1 MVFLA
6 GSGVE
11 MPFLIRACRA
21 PQPVQNAVMT
31 RWIKWSL
38 ATLLVLAVLLA
49 AGVLAVQRWMG
60 TNDFKARAESEA
72 ASALGVV
79 VILGAIDVDLWPAL
93 AVAVADVQ
101 VQTLPV
107 LTLGRVEVRPSWAAL
122 WQGRLVLST
131 VVVRRAAL
139 AQQGVDALLVSLQK
153 KKHTMLMKQGLQAE
167 NIPKNAPG
175 DVPWA
180 MRRVVLDDVTWL
192 GAKGERITFDADVR
206 LNADGLPD
214 EVSAKVVKSQSGG
227 LGALQGVQATVHRNA
242 QVWTVAVNHLAGG
255 TVKGQAELQPA
266 SQAGGAWVLKGQLD
280 TRNVDVAAF
289 GGGASVG
296 PLSGRL
302 EASTTLSA
310 RAASL
315 GVLAEVLQ
323 TQSTFTVRNAVLHG
337 IDLAKAVK
345 TIGLSR
351 GGETRLDV
359 LAGQVQTRG
368 KAIQVSN
375 LVASSGVLSATGQ
388 VAIAPSR
395 ALSGRINVA
404 VGTTVISG
412 AMGVP
417 LAVSGTLDAP
427 EVTLTRSALI
437 GAAIGTALLPGA
449 GTGAGASLGDKV
461 GDKLKGLF
469 GR

>member
-1 MVFLA
+1 
-6 GSGVE
+6 
-11 MPFLIRACRA
+11 
-21 PQPVQNAVMT
+21 MT

-60 TNDFKARAESEA
+60 TNDFKARVESEA

-153 KKHTMLMKQGLQAE
+153 KKHTALMERGPQLE
-167 NIPKNAPG
+167 NTSKSSKNALKNMPKKAPQDVPD

-180 MRRVVLDDVTWL
+180 MHRVVLDDVTWL

-214 EVSAKVVKSQSGG
+214 EASAKVVKSQSGG

>member
-1 MVFLA
+1 
-6 GSGVE
+6 
-11 MPFLIRACRA
+11 
-21 PQPVQNAVMT
+21 MT

-79 VILGAIDVDLWPAL
+79 VTLGAIDVDLWPAL

-153 KKHTMLMKQGLQAE
+153 KKHTALMERGPQLE
-167 NIPKNAPG
+167 NTSKSSKNALKNMPKKAPQDVPD

-180 MRRVVLDDVTWL
+180 MHRVVLDDVTWL

-214 EVSAKVVKSQSGG
+214 EASAKVVKSQSGG

>member
-1 MVFLA
+1 
-6 GSGVE
+6 
-11 MPFLIRACRA
+11 
-21 PQPVQNAVMT
+21 
-31 RWIKWSL
+31 
-38 ATLLVLAVLLA
+38 
-49 AGVLAVQRWMG
+49 
-60 TNDFKARAESEA
+60 
-72 ASALGVV
+72 
-79 VILGAIDVDLWPAL
+79 
-93 AVAVADVQ
+93 
-101 VQTLPV
+101 
-107 LTLGRVEVRPSWAAL
+107 
-122 WQGRLVLST
+122 
-131 VVVRRAAL
+131 
-139 AQQGVDALLVSLQK
+139 
-153 KKHTMLMKQGLQAE
+153 
-167 NIPKNAPG
+167 
-175 DVPWA
+175 
-180 MRRVVLDDVTWL
+180 
-192 GAKGERITFDADVR
+192 
-206 LNADGLPD
+206 
-214 EVSAKVVKSQSGG
+214 
-227 LGALQGVQATVHRNA
+227 
-242 QVWTVAVNHLAGG
+242 
-255 TVKGQAELQPA
+255 
-266 SQAGGAWVLKGQLD
+266 
-280 TRNVDVAAF
+280 
-289 GGGASVG
+289 
-296 PLSGRL
+296 
-302 EASTTLSA
+302 
-310 RAASL
+310 
-315 GVLAEVLQ
+315 
-323 TQSTFTVRNAVLHG
+323 VLHG

>member
-1 MVFLA
+1 
-6 GSGVE
+6 
-11 MPFLIRACRA
+11 
-21 PQPVQNAVMT
+21 MT

-153 KKHTMLMKQGLQAE
+153 KKHTALMERGPQLE
-167 NIPKNAPG
+167 NTSKSSKNALKNMPKKAPQDVPD

-180 MRRVVLDDVTWL
+180 MHRVVLDDVTWL

-214 EVSAKVVKSQSGG
+214 EASAKVVKSQSGG